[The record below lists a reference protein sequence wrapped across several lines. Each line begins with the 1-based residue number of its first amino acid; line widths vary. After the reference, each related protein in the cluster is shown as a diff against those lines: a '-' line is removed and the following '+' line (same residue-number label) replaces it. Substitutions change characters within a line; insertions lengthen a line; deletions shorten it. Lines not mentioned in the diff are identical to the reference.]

1 MSQSLLRELDLVSKK
16 VNATL
21 YDMFAN
27 KEPKVVYDASVHLI
41 RAGGKRLRP
50 FITLKACELV
60 GGRSEDAL
68 PMAVSIEL
76 IHNFTIVHDD
86 IMDNDDHRRNVPT
99 VHVLW
104 GIPVAIIA
112 GDVLF
117 AKAYEAIFAARNVP
131 PNQLLKATVVVND
144 AAINVC
150 EGQAYDALFEER
162 RDVSEEEYLTMIYK
176 KTAALLEAAAKVG
189 AMVGG
194 GSALQVKKLGDLGYY
209 AGLAFQVFDDILG
222 LTADEAILGK
232 PVGSDI
238 RKGKSTILMIHA
250 LGHADENQRKRILDV
265 LGKKEAKTDK
275 ITEVIQMAH
284 ALGSIDYAVK
294 KAMAYIEKA
303 KAQLASFPPSSSR
316 VALIDLCDYIA
327 SRNY

>member
-1 MSQSLLRELDLVSKK
+1 VNQSLLSELALISKK

-21 YDMFAN
+21 YEMFIDR
-27 KEPKVVYDASVHLI
+27 EPDVLYEASEHLL

-50 FITLKACELV
+50 FLTLKACELV
-60 GGRSEDAL
+60 GGRGEDAL
-68 PMAVSIEL
+68 PLAASIEL

-86 IMDNDDHRRNVPT
+86 IMDNDDRRRNVPT

-112 GDVLF
+112 GDMLF
-117 AKAYEAIFAARNVP
+117 AKAYEAILTTRNVP
-131 PNQLLKATVVVND
+131 SDRLLSTIDVVSNATID
-144 AAINVC
+144 VC
-150 EGQAYDALFEER
+150 EGQTYDALFEER
-162 RDVSEEEYLTMIYK
+162 RDVSEEEYFTMVYK

-189 AMVGG
+189 AIVGG
-194 GSALQVKKLGDLGYY
+194 GSAVQVKKLGDLGHY

-222 LTADEAILGK
+222 LTADEVVLGK

-250 LGHADENQRKRILDV
+250 LEHANETQRTRILDV
-265 LGKKEAKTDK
+265 LGKNEAKTDQ
-275 ITEVIQMAH
+275 IREVIQMVQAV
-284 ALGSIDYAVK
+284 GSMDYAVN
-294 KAMAYIEKA
+294 KAMTYIEKA
-303 KAQLASFPPSSSR
+303 KAQLTSFPPSSSR
-316 VALIDLCDYIA
+316 SALTDLCDYIA